1 MSRDDLGMSSTGAP
15 MRWWVRGD
23 LDGFFG
29 LFSNSMANTLT
40 AIFLLSV
47 VAKLPGEIVFSSI
60 VPAIVLSLA
69 FGNIYFALQ
78 AYRLAKK
85 EGRSDVTALPYGISV
100 PHYFIVTFA
109 ILIPVIATTNDPM
122 RAWSIGVA
130 WGF

>member
-1 MSRDDLGMSSTGAP
+1 MADSSSQL
-15 MRWWVRGD
+15 RWWVRGD

-29 LFSNSMANTLT
+29 LFSNSLANTLT
-40 AIFLLSV
+40 AIFLISV
-47 VAKLPGEIVFSSI
+47 VAKMPNEIVFGSM

-85 EGRSDVTALPYGISV
+85 ERRGDVTAVPYGISV

-109 ILIPVIATTNDPM
+109 ILLPVLATSKDPM
-122 RAWSIGVA
+122 RAW
-130 WGF
+130 